1 MGDGERGKAFQAKCT
16 ARAHPAA
23 GQGATGGECTSVSRT
38 GEGGSR
44 NEDRASSGMARN
56 DELDY

>member
-16 ARAHPAA
+16 AHAYPAA
-23 GQGATGGECTSVSRT
+23 GQGATGGECMSVNRT

-44 NEDRASSGMARN
+44 NEDRPSGGMARN